1 MSAMVTVGTGSTIVV
16 SVILPLSVQNELRMH
31 SARQDASNTALLL
44 FLTRY
49 TVQVVLQSTSI
60 RVVILGFY
68 LFWYRSILNVFVK
81 FVP

>member
-16 SVILPLSVQNELRMH
+16 SVILPLSVQNEHRMH